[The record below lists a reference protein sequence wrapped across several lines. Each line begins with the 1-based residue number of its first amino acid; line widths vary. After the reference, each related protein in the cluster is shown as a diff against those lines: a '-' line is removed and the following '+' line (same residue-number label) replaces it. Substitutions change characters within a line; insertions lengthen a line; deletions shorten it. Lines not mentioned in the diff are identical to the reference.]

1 MIHKPKPIYYLS
13 LMGLLPVIA
22 GAIGSLDFVFLG
34 EEINNGLHKFGLI
47 FSALILSFLGGSLFV
62 FEILL
67 KEKIE
72 IKGLIISMLPSIWAI
87 GAINLPL
94 SGFLLAIGYLATLE
108 RERILNRTCKLPTW
122 WLGMRLRLTSF
133 MIIFL
138 ITHKLQLFL
147 I

>member
-1 MIHKPKPIYYLS
+1 MTHIPKPIYYLS
-13 LMGLLPVIA
+13 FMGLLPVIA

-87 GAINLPL
+87 SAINLPL

-138 ITHKLQLFL
+138 IIIGFNDKY
-147 I
+147 

>member
-1 MIHKPKPIYYLS
+1 MIHIPKPIYYLS

-138 ITHKLQLFL
+138 IIIGFNDKY
-147 I
+147 

>member
-138 ITHKLQLFL
+138 IIIGFNDKY
-147 I
+147 

>member
-1 MIHKPKPIYYLS
+1 MIHIPKPIYYLS
-13 LMGLLPVIA
+13 FMGLLPVIA

-122 WLGMRLRLTSF
+122 WLGMRLRLTSL

-138 ITHKLQLFL
+138 IIIGFNDKY
-147 I
+147 

>member
-1 MIHKPKPIYYLS
+1 MTHIPKPIYYLS
-13 LMGLLPVIA
+13 FMGLLPVIA

-34 EEINNGLHKFGLI
+34 EEINNGLHEFGLM

-138 ITHKLQLFL
+138 IIIGFNDKY
-147 I
+147 